1 MPNIAITRGLL
12 RPAALAVFAFAAAL
26 PCHATA
32 GETTLVTRIEP
43 EFPREALQAGA
54 DRGIVRARMT
64 LDGSGEVVRVEILES
79 NPRRIFD
86 RAVVKTLSQWRYNA
100 GKDGRNVEIDI
111 EFRR

>member
-1 MPNIAITRGLL
+1 MPKFTAVRGVV
-12 RPAALAVFAFAAAL
+12 RPAALALFAVSAALPRFAAAD
-26 PCHATA
+26 
-32 GETTLVTRIEP
+32 GVTIVSRVEP

-54 DRGIVRARMT
+54 DKGSVKARMT
-64 LDGSGEVVRVEILES
+64 LDGAGEVTRVEILES

-111 EFRR
+111 EFKR